1 MVIIETDSF
10 EDNTNI
16 SISDI
21 SKWCKVGHGQWF
33 DDSHLMKL
41 YYNGTPIT
49 DLIIPDGVEF
59 INQGF
64 NCCKTITSLTI
75 PTSVKSISEYA
86 FNYCSNLTSITYKGT
101 TAQWEQMNVPPT
113 SLPAGI
119 TITCTNGTLTTA

>member
-1 MVIIETDSF
+1 ML
-10 EDNTNI
+10 NI
-16 SISDI
+16 N
-21 SKWCKVGHGQWF
+21 
-33 DDSHLMKL
+33 MKL

-49 DLIIPDGVEF
+49 DFIIPDGVEF
-59 INQGF
+59 INKRF
-64 NCCKTITSLTI
+64 NCCETFTSLTI

-86 FNYCSNLTSITYKGT
+86 FNCCSNLTSITYEGT